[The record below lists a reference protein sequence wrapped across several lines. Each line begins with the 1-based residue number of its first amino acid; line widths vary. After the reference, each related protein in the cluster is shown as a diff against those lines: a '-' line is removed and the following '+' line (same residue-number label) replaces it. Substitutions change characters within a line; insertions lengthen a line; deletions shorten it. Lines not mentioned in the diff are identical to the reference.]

1 MKLKN
6 MYIGFVIKDFLLFVV
21 LSWTSQRIFFNVIN
35 DDSTADAIAGVIVG
49 IVIFCMTIYYFSRFL
64 FFVIDLCEGIQQKR
78 LRYKDTVNMANFKA
92 ILLSDRSEFVMKEHK
107 NDKCLCGT
115 VRLQEGRKGAEK
127 KYRIMISGAEL
138 SQYMDQTN
146 CNRLLFSNALKL
158 LRKSCLIKKKYA

>member
-1 MKLKN
+1 M
-6 MYIGFVIKDFLLFVV
+6 V

-107 NDKCLCGT
+107 
-115 VRLQEGRKGAEK
+115 
-127 KYRIMISGAEL
+127 MISAYVEL
-138 SQYMDQTN
+138 SGY
-146 CNRLLFSNALKL
+146 
-158 LRKSCLIKKKYA
+158 RKEEKEQRKNIGL

>member
-6 MYIGFVIKDFLLFVV
+6 MYTGFVIKDFLIFVV

-138 SQYMDQTN
+138 SQYMDKRIATVYYFK
-146 CNRLLFSNALKL
+146 RSK
-158 LRKSCLIKKKYA
+158 IVKKIVFD

>member
-21 LSWTSQRIFFNVIN
+21 LSGTSQRIFFNVIN

-138 SQYMDQTN
+138 SQYMDKRIATVYYFK
-146 CNRLLFSNALKL
+146 RSK
-158 LRKSCLIKKKYA
+158 IVKKIVFD

>member
-138 SQYMDQTN
+138 SQYMDKRIATVYYFK
-146 CNRLLFSNALKL
+146 RSKIVEKIVFD
-158 LRKSCLIKKKYA
+158 

>member
-92 ILLSDRSEFVMKEHK
+92 ILLSDRREFVMKEHK
-107 NDKCLCGT
+107 NDKWLCGA
-115 VRLQEGRKGAEK
+115 VMLQEGRKGAEK
-127 KYRIMISGAEL
+127 KYRIMISGSEL
-138 SQYMDQTN
+138 SQYMDKRIATVYYFK
-146 CNRLLFSNALKL
+146 RSK
-158 LRKSCLIKKKYA
+158 IVKKIVFD

>member
-107 NDKCLCGT
+107 NDKCL
-115 VRLQEGRKGAEK
+115 
-127 KYRIMISGAEL
+127 
-138 SQYMDQTN
+138 
-146 CNRLLFSNALKL
+146 
-158 LRKSCLIKKKYA
+158 

>member
-138 SQYMDQTN
+138 SQYMDKRIATVYYFQ
-146 CNRLLFSNALKL
+146 RSK
-158 LRKSCLIKKKYA
+158 IVKKIVFD

>member
-107 NDKCLCGT
+107 NDKWLCGA
-115 VRLQEGRKGAEK
+115 VMLQEGRKGAEK

-138 SQYMDQTN
+138 SQYMDKRIATVYYFK
-146 CNRLLFSNALKL
+146 RSK
-158 LRKSCLIKKKYA
+158 IVKKIVFD

>member
-21 LSWTSQRIFFNVIN
+21 LSWTSPRIFFNVIN

-107 NDKCLCGT
+107 NNKCLCGT

-138 SQYMDQTN
+138 SQYMDKRIATVYYFK
-146 CNRLLFSNALKL
+146 RSK
-158 LRKSCLIKKKYA
+158 IVKKIVFD

>member
-49 IVIFCMTIYYFSRFL
+49 IVIFCMTIYYFSHFL
-64 FFVIDLCEGIQQKR
+64 FFIIDLCEGIQQKR

-138 SQYMDQTN
+138 SQYMDKRIATVYYFK
-146 CNRLLFSNALKL
+146 RSK
-158 LRKSCLIKKKYA
+158 IVKKIVFD

>member
-64 FFVIDLCEGIQQKR
+64 FFVIDLCEGIHQKR

-138 SQYMDQTN
+138 SQYMDKRIATVYYFK
-146 CNRLLFSNALKL
+146 RSK
-158 LRKSCLIKKKYA
+158 IVKKIVFD

>member
-35 DDSTADAIAGVIVG
+35 DDSTADAIVGMIVWIG
-49 IVIFCMTIYYFSRFL
+49 IFCMTIYYFSHFL
-64 FFVIDLCEGIQQKR
+64 FFIIDLCEGIQQKR

-92 ILLSDRSEFVMKEHK
+92 ILLSDRREFVMKEHK

-138 SQYMDQTN
+138 SQYMDKRIATVYYFK
-146 CNRLLFSNALKL
+146 RSK
-158 LRKSCLIKKKYA
+158 IVKKIVFD

>member
-138 SQYMDQTN
+138 SQYMDKRISTVYYFK
-146 CNRLLFSNALKL
+146 RSK
-158 LRKSCLIKKKYA
+158 IVKKIVFD

>member
-115 VRLQEGRKGAEK
+115 VRLQEGTVQQIPIE
-127 KYRIMISGAEL
+127 SG
-138 SQYMDQTN
+138 
-146 CNRLLFSNALKL
+146 
-158 LRKSCLIKKKYA
+158 

>member
-127 KYRIMISGAEL
+127 KYRIMIPGAEL
-138 SQYMDQTN
+138 SQYMDKRIATVYYFK
-146 CNRLLFSNALKL
+146 RSK
-158 LRKSCLIKKKYA
+158 IVKKIVFD

>member
-78 LRYKDTVNMANFKA
+78 LRYNDTVNMANFKA

-138 SQYMDQTN
+138 SQYMDKRIATVYYFK
-146 CNRLLFSNALKL
+146 RSK
-158 LRKSCLIKKKYA
+158 IVKKIVFD

>member
-64 FFVIDLCEGIQQKR
+64 FFVIDL
-78 LRYKDTVNMANFKA
+78 
-92 ILLSDRSEFVMKEHK
+92 
-107 NDKCLCGT
+107 
-115 VRLQEGRKGAEK
+115 
-127 KYRIMISGAEL
+127 
-138 SQYMDQTN
+138 
-146 CNRLLFSNALKL
+146 
-158 LRKSCLIKKKYA
+158 

>member
-138 SQYMDQTN
+138 SQYMDKRIATVYYFK
-146 CNRLLFSNALKL
+146 RSKIVKTIVFD
-158 LRKSCLIKKKYA
+158 

>member
-1 MKLKN
+1 M
-6 MYIGFVIKDFLLFVV
+6 GESKD
-21 LSWTSQRIFFNVIN
+21 FFNVIN

-107 NDKCLCGT
+107 NDKWLCGA
-115 VRLQEGRKGAEK
+115 VMLQEGRKGAEK
-127 KYRIMISGAEL
+127 KLYLMKEI
-138 SQYMDQTN
+138 YD
-146 CNRLLFSNALKL
+146 
-158 LRKSCLIKKKYA
+158 KKG

>member
-127 KYRIMISGAEL
+127 KLYLMKENKRG
-138 SQYMDQTN
+138 
-146 CNRLLFSNALKL
+146 
-158 LRKSCLIKKKYA
+158 